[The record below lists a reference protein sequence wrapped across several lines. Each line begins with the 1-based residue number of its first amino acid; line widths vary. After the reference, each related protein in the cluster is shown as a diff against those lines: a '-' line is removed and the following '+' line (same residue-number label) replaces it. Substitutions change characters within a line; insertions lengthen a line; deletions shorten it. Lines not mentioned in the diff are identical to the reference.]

1 MDGLPSAR
9 CPDSTVLLRQCSAVP
24 PGLFAPVRDRTTEQ
38 CSPSCSPTAW
48 LSRVWMTLSP
58 PQGWVGEKV
67 IDKK

>member
-1 MDGLPSAR
+1 MDYR
-9 CPDSTVLLRQCSAVP
+9 LLGVRIRPCC
-24 PGLFAPVRDRTTEQ
+24 FAGCATRSVCAVRDRTTEP

-67 IDKK
+67 IDRR